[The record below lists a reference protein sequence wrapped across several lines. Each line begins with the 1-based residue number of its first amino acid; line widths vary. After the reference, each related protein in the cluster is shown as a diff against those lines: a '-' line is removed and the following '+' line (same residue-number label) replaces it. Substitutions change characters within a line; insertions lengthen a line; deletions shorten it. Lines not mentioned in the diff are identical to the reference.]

1 MHVLDSCCRKEAQLF
16 GDRSDVAYMLL
27 GKQVAKYSTVHV
39 FNNYGM
45 TGGEWIWNLKILPFM
60 EKKILMWCNNY
71 NLIIIVNL
79 SSNCQVGRNETINQ
93 FLFCIYTL
101 KLHMA
106 VMSSIAFEY
115 KILSRRDVH
124 LMLFEPM
131 CSIKSSK
138 SVNTFL
144 ATEFFLI

>member
-1 MHVLDSCCRKEAQLF
+1 MRVLDSCCRKEAQLF
-16 GDRSDVAYMLL
+16 GVVWHTCCWVDRVD
-27 GKQVAKYSTVHV
+27 KYSTMHV

-45 TGGEWIWNLKILPFM
+45 TGGEWIWNLKILPYPSLYG
-60 EKKILMWCNNY
+60 KKILMWCKNY

-106 VMSSIAFEY
+106 VMSSIAFQY
-115 KILSRRDVH
+115 KILSRQDVY
-124 LMLFEPM
+124 LMHFEPM
-131 CSIKSSK
+131 CSIKSWK

-144 ATEFFLI
+144 ATEFFF